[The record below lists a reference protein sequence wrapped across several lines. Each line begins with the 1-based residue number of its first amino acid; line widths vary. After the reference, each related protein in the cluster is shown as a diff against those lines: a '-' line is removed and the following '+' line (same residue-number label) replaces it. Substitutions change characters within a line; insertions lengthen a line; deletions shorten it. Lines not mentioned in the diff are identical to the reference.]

1 METPEEKKEMQMQKE
16 ASLSSIPAAIQ
27 WKRAALMAKNAA
39 SSKENIAD
47 DSDAEDVDTK
57 QQIQYGNTCQATCGI
72 LKEYCDYSTIHGFRY
87 LGEIKRPRWER
98 LFWVFVLIF
107 SIYTC
112 ATLIMN
118 IWDKWNNNPVI
129 VSFAEKST
137 PVWQIPFPTVTVCTE
152 TKGRQRVFN
161 FTEIY
166 WRITDKLNN
175 VTDEELTD
183 EERVRMEAMAQV
195 CDVHLFADLKF
206 GHKATSAAKVVDAL
220 AAVTPQFNESYL
232 HCKWRNL
239 PENCQQMFQKF
250 ITEEGVCYSFNSLS
264 AKEIYRPEGIISEM
278 LFQTDNRT
286 ATDWNVEDGYSA
298 SADPETYPE
307 RVLGPGAR
315 AGLYMVLNGFEQDFD
330 NLCRGPVQGFKII
343 LHTPGEVAQISK
355 QYFRIPFDQ
364 EVLISIKPKI
374 ITTSEGLRYYEP
386 HRRQCYFQKER
397 HLRYFQIYTQSNC
410 ELECLSNFTLSK
422 CGCVKFSM
430 PHTPDTPVCGA
441 INVKCINEAEDELLL
456 KEFNQGA
463 ETAEENVR
471 GRTECDCLPSCTSI
485 AYEAEISQSDFDYKL
500 VANTFKEEES
510 TRFNANNKMSRVSI
524 FFKEAQFL
532 TSRRSELYGTTDFLA
547 NCGGLLGLF
556 MGVSILSIVE
566 IAYFC
571 SVRLCTNLRMRH
583 TRRKELENN
592 DEIVKD
598 A

>member
-1 METPEEKKEMQMQKE
+1 METEEKKDMQKE
-16 ASLSSIPAAIQ
+16 ASLNSIPAALQ
-27 WKRAALMAKNAA
+27 WKRAALMAKTAAA
-39 SSKENIAD
+39 SRENID
-47 DSDAEDVDTK
+47 NDSDADDVDTK
-57 QQIQYGNTCQATCGI
+57 QAIKYGNKCQATCGI

-87 LGEIKRPRWER
+87 LGETKRPRWER

-152 TKGRQRVFN
+152 TKGRQTVLN
-161 FTEIY
+161 FTDMY
-166 WRITDKLNN
+166 WKISDRFNN
-175 VTDEELTD
+175 VSQIDLT
-183 EERVRMEAMAQV
+183 EQESVRMEALAQV
-195 CDVHLFADLKF
+195 CDAHLLTDFKF
-206 GHKATSAAKVVDAL
+206 GHQLASGSEIVSSLSAI
-220 AAVTPQFNESYL
+220 TPVFNETYL
-232 HCKWRNL
+232 NCKWRNS
-239 PENCQQMFQKF
+239 PEKCQQIFKKF

-264 AKEIYRPEGIISEM
+264 PMEIFRPEGMIKEM

-330 NLCRGPVQGFKII
+330 NMCRGPVQGFKII

-374 ITTSEGLRYYEP
+374 ITTSEGLRHYEP

-397 HLRYFQIYTQSNC
+397 YLRYFQIYTQSNC
-410 ELECLSNFTLSK
+410 ELECLSNFTLSQ

-441 INVKCINEAEDELLL
+441 SNVKCINEAEDQLLL

-463 ETAEENVR
+463 ESAGENVR

-500 VANTFKEEES
+500 IANTFKQEDVNKFI
-510 TRFNANNKMSRVSI
+510 TNNKMSRVSI

-583 TRRKELENN
+583 ARRKELERE
-592 DEIVKD
+592 DETTKE